1 LPTVLAGGCRGPGF
15 LVSVPDACG
24 PDAPVCNTSMPTV
37 PRRSWAEPFKI
48 KVVEPLKMTTREHRE
63 RVLTEAGFNTFLLR
77 SEDVYIDLLT
87 DSGTNAMSD
96 NQWAGLMLGDEAY
109 AGSRN
114 FYNLEEKVHQYYGY
128 RHLVPTHQGRG
139 AENLISRIL
148 IKPGDFIPGNMYFTT
163 TRLHQELAGGTF
175 VDVIIDEAHDPAS
188 THPFKGN
195 VDLQKLADLVQ
206 RVGAAK
212 VPYVSVAATVNMA
225 GGQPIALE
233 NLRQVRAFCTR
244 HGIRIIL
251 DATRALE
258 NAFFIKQREPGYADK
273 TLAEILKEMCA
284 CTDGCTMSGKKDLLV
299 NIGGF
304 LAVNDDAIFEEV
316 RNLVVVYEGLHT
328 YGGLAGRD
336 LEAMARGI
344 EEAVQYDHMRARI
357 GQIYYVG
364 ERLQALGI
372 PIVLPIGGHAIFLDA
387 KRFLPHL
394 KQLDFPAQT
403 LAAELYLESGI
414 RAMERGIVSAGRNKE
429 TGDHYYP
436 KLELVRLTF
445 PRRVY
450 TQAHCDVTVESIQA
464 VHETRASIKG
474 LKMVYEPKYLRFF
487 QARFERLP

>member
-1 LPTVLAGGCRGPGF
+1 
-15 LVSVPDACG
+15 
-24 PDAPVCNTSMPTV
+24 
-37 PRRSWAEPFKI
+37 
-48 KVVEPLKMTTREHRE
+48 
-63 RVLTEAGFNTFLLR
+63 
-77 SEDVYIDLLT
+77 
-87 DSGTNAMSD
+87 
-96 NQWAGLMLGDEAY
+96 
-109 AGSRN
+109 
-114 FYNLEEKVHQYYGY
+114 
-128 RHLVPTHQGRG
+128 
-139 AENLISRIL
+139 
-148 IKPGDFIPGNMYFTT
+148 
-163 TRLHQELAGGTF
+163 
-175 VDVIIDEAHDPAS
+175 
-188 THPFKGN
+188 
-195 VDLQKLADLVQ
+195 
-206 RVGAAK
+206 
-212 VPYVSVAATVNMA
+212 
-225 GGQPIALE
+225 
-233 NLRQVRAFCTR
+233 
-244 HGIRIIL
+244 
-251 DATRALE
+251 
-258 NAFFIKQREPGYADK
+258 
-273 TLAEILKEMCA
+273 
-284 CTDGCTMSGKKDLLV
+284 MSGKKDLLV

-304 LAVNDDAIFEEV
+304 LAVNDDAVFEEA

-487 QARFERLP
+487 QARFEHLP